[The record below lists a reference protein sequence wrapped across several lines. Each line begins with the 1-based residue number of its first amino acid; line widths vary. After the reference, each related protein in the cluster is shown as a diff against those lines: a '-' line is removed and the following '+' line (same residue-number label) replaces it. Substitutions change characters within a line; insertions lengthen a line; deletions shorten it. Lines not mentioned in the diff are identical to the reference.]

1 MTSFVRSQK
10 MSLQTLM
17 NSLPIL
23 PPRLMID
30 LTIYFMRIRNVTEY
44 DYLLIFFSK
53 ETKTFLFD
61 PEKHLTTCQ
70 WCAIKRENL
79 LRWTDT

>member
-1 MTSFVRSQK
+1 MNERVAEDVASDPHEFIANSTTKIDDRSDNLLYAHK
-10 MSLQTLM
+10 KR
-17 NSLPIL
+17 N
-23 PPRLMID
+23 
-30 LTIYFMRIRNVTEY
+30 RIRLFT
-44 DYLLIFFSK
+44 IFFSK